1 MLTQQQIE
9 NVDVASVN
17 EDREILLALLDLA
30 DQWKPNPLTEVAVLQ
45 ANAERARTELYHL
58 NREIERLRGCM
69 LWRLI
74 APVRLVHRW
83 FGQIVRRMA
92 KASD

>member
-9 NVDVASVN
+9 NVGVASVN

-30 DQWKPNPLTEVAVLQ
+30 DRWKPNPLTEAAVAQ
-45 ANAERARTELYHL
+45 ANAERARMELYHL
-58 NREIERLRGCM
+58 NREIARLRGSK

-74 APVRLVHRW
+74 ALVRLVRHW

-92 KASD
+92 RTSD